1 MQTAPTST
9 DLDQAWLLRL
19 KEAADWGYYKTEPA
33 IEEQT
38 GFPWQNKTCR
48 HCPFW
53 ANGICRVHAEY
64 RPATAHTCTYFD
76 DSRRE
81 AAHDI
86 IRERQ
91 MQGYRRWW
99 DWFNSR

>member
-1 MQTAPTST
+1 VVAKGST
-9 DLDQAWLLRL
+9 QLESEWLVRL
-19 KEAADWGYYKTEPA
+19 KEAYDAGYYKTETDLTRQ
-33 IEEQT
+33 EH
-38 GFPWQNKTCR
+38 FPWQNKTCR

-53 ANGICRVHAEY
+53 ANSICRVHAEY
-64 RPATAHTCTYFD
+64 RAATSYTCAYFD
-76 DSRRE
+76 DSNHE
-81 AAHDI
+81 AALDV